1 MAIPLIS
8 NVGFTEVSSSGSL
21 NTKAGDRT
29 KLPIQF
35 FRLSDN
41 ISGNLSLDNN
51 SAHKKIILDTNGNN
65 ITNSSGSPLT
75 TNSSTTLEL
84 KGSGNVQSTLK
95 TFTSSQSSTGNSG
108 VTTISEAD
116 NSTVNV
122 QTDTHTFDTALVSD
136 VRTPPGGGSTSG
148 GGVSF
153 GDGNTTVTK
162 PNTGSATGMLVNETY
177 YTTGFTTLFGGVGL
191 DNIDRSDFGMSFTH
205 AFLEDGT
212 PISGRISGPST
223 SGGTGG
229 TSTFDGGTSKRPSTN
244 TTHSHAGSTYRFM
257 KWDNALVGVNSGNTG
272 SFDIEMF
279 IDSATGKAVVAIIGG
294 RGAFNQIK
302 NVSVTGPT
310 AGRRFIFTN
319 NLAISCVLSG
329 SDPFSATVS
338 AGATS
343 TANRDSTDGSFSLTG
358 TISGSDGSS
367 RPFALKDINDGS
379 GSVDETAYTGT
390 KSVSAF

>member
-1 MAIPLIS
+1 MSIPLIS
-8 NVGFTEVSSSGSL
+8 NVGFTEVDSSGSL
-21 NTKAGDRT
+21 NTKAGDKT
-29 KLPIQF
+29 KLPVQF
-35 FRLSDN
+35 FKLTSNVFDK
-41 ISGNLSLDNN
+41 LTLDNN

-65 ITNSSGSPLT
+65 LKNANGSPLE

-84 KGSGNVQSTLK
+84 KGSGDVQSTLK

-108 VTTISEAD
+108 VTTISAAD

-122 QTDTHTFDTALVSD
+122 QTDTHTFDTALVDDNRSAGSGVTFTD
-136 VRTPPGGGSTSG
+136 FNRTVKRPQDSSNSARRANPTYYKTS
-148 GGVSF
+148 
-153 GDGNTTVTK
+153 
-162 PNTGSATGMLVNETY
+162 SATA
-177 YTTGFTTLFGGVGL
+177 FGGKGL
-191 DNIDRSDFGMSFTH
+191 TNINRSDFAMSFTH

-212 PISGRISGPST
+212 PISGAIVGP
-223 SGGTGG
+223 GGP
-229 TSTFDGGTSKRPSTN
+229 STFDGVSADQPDTN
-244 TTHSHAGSTYRFM
+244 TTHTVGSDTYRYM
-257 KWDNALVGVNSGNTG
+257 QWNSALVGVNNGNSGTMG
-272 SFDIEMF
+272 IAMY
-279 IDSATGKAVVAIIGG
+279 IDVNTGKAVVEIILGAGG

-302 NVSVTGPT
+302 NVDVVGPT

-329 SDPFSATVS
+329 GDPFSATVS

-358 TISGSDGSS
+358 TISGNDGSG

-379 GSVDETAYTGT
+379 GSVNEDAYTGT

>member
-21 NTKAGDRT
+21 NTKAGDKT
-29 KLPIQF
+29 KLPVQF
-35 FRLSDN
+35 FKLSDN

-95 TFTSSQSSTGNSG
+95 TFTSSQSSTSNSG
-108 VTTISEAD
+108 TTTISEAD
-116 NSTVNV
+116 NSTVVV

-136 VRTPPGGGSTSG
+136 SRGSGASSGSG

-153 GDGNTTVTK
+153 GDGNTTIRR
-162 PNTGSATGMLVNETY
+162 PQDSSNTTGLVNETY

-205 AFLEDGT
+205 AFMEDGT

-229 TSTFDGGTSKRPSTN
+229 TSTFDGGTSKRP
-244 TTHSHAGSTYRFM
+244 
-257 KWDNALVGVNSGNTG
+257 LVGVNNGNSG

-279 IDSATGKAVVAIIGG
+279 IDSNTGKAVVRIIGG

-319 NLAISCVLSG
+319 NLSISCVLSG

-338 AGATS
+338 AGATN
-343 TANRDSTDGSFSLTG
+343 TVNRDSTDGSFSLTG

-367 RPFALKDINDGS
+367 RPFALKEINDGS
-379 GSVDETAYTGT
+379 GSVNEDAYTGT

>member
-21 NTKAGDRT
+21 NTKAGDKT
-29 KLPIQF
+29 KLPVQF
-35 FRLSDN
+35 FKLSDN

-108 VTTISEAD
+108 TTTISEAD
-116 NSTVNV
+116 NSTVVV
-122 QTDTHTFDTALVSD
+122 QTDTHTFDAALVDDNRSA
-136 VRTPPGGGSTSG
+136 GSG
-148 GGVSF
+148 ASF

-162 PNTGSATGMLVNETY
+162 PNTGSATGMLVNESY
-177 YTTGFTTLFGGVGL
+177 YSTSYATLFGGVGL
-191 DNIDRSDFGMSFTH
+191 DNINRSDFAMSFTH

-212 PISGRISGPST
+212 PISGAIVGPSGPST
-223 SGGTGG
+223 
-229 TSTFDGGTSKRPSTN
+229 FDGVSADQPDTN

-257 KWDNALVGVNSGNTG
+257 RWNSALVGVNNGNSGT
-272 SFDIEMF
+272 FAIEMF
-279 IDSATGKAVVAIIGG
+279 VDSATGKAVVAIIGG

-302 NVSVTGPT
+302 NVDVVGPT

-329 SDPFSATVS
+329 SDPFNATVS
-338 AGATS
+338 AGATN
-343 TANRDSTDGSFSLTG
+343 TVNRNSTDGSFSLTG

-367 RPFALKDINDGS
+367 RPFALKDMNDGT
-379 GSVDETAYTGT
+379 GTVNEDAYTGT

>member
-21 NTKAGDRT
+21 NTKAGDKT

-75 TNSSTTLEL
+75 TNSNTTLEL

-95 TFTSSQSSTGNSG
+95 TFTSSQSSTSNSG
-108 VTTISEAD
+108 TTTISEAD
-116 NSTVNV
+116 NSTVVV
-122 QTDTHTFDTALVSD
+122 QTDTHTFDTALVDDNRSA
-136 VRTPPGGGSTSG
+136 GS
-148 GGVSF
+148 GVTF
-153 GDGNTTVTK
+153 GDGNTTIRR
-162 PNTGSATGMLVNETY
+162 PQDSSNTTGLVNETY
-177 YTTGFTTLFGGVGL
+177 YTTGYATLFGGVGL
-191 DNIDRSDFGMSFTH
+191 TNINRSDFAMSFTH

-212 PISGRISGPST
+212 PISGAIVGPSGPST
-223 SGGTGG
+223 
-229 TSTFDGGTSKRPSTN
+229 FDGVSASQPDTN
-244 TTHSHAGSTYRFM
+244 TTHSHAGDTYRFM
-257 KWDNALVGVNSGNTG
+257 RWNSALVGVNNGNTG
-272 SFDIEMF
+272 TFAIEMF
-279 IDSATGKAVVAIIGG
+279 IDSNTGKAVVRIVGG

-302 NVSVTGPT
+302 NVDVVGPT

-338 AGATS
+338 AGATN
-343 TANRDSTDGSFSLTG
+343 TVNRDSTDGSFSLTG
-358 TISGSDGSS
+358 TISGNDGSS
-367 RPFALKDINDGS
+367 RPFALKEINDGT
-379 GSVDETAYTGT
+379 GTVNEDAYTGT

>member
-8 NVGFTEVSSSGSL
+8 NVGFTEVDSSGSL

-95 TFTSSQSSTGNSG
+95 TFTSSVSSTSNTGT
-108 VTTISEAD
+108 TTISEAD
-116 NSTVNV
+116 NSTVV
-122 QTDTHTFDTALVSD
+122 VTSVARDADISLTD
-136 VRTPPGGGSTSG
+136 
-148 GGVSF
+148 GVS
-153 GDGNTTVTK
+153 VS
-162 PNTGSATGMLVNETY
+162 TG
-177 YTTGFTTLFGGVGL
+177 FGGV
-191 DNIDRSDFGMSFTH
+191 F
-205 AFLEDGT
+205 
-212 PISGRISGPST
+212 ST
-223 SGGTGG
+223 SNTVLLPNSELVDLPPNPGSNNGTLQSSARTAGEQVLALAGGNSSMANLKDSNFRIVFGNGVTKTGSDASHVG
-229 TSTFDGGTSKRPSTN
+229 NTITFSTTGHSVSFSFISSGGDFVRPI
-244 TTHSHAGSTYRFM
+244 
-257 KWDNALVGVNSGNTG
+257 LNSGSVSSIRIPNNT
-272 SFDIEMF
+272 
-279 IDSATGKAVVAIIGG
+279 VAGGG
-294 RGAFNQIK
+294 RTIA
-302 NVSVTGPT
+302 
-310 AGRRFIFTN
+310 FTN
-319 NLAISCVLSG
+319 NLAISCVLTG
-329 SDPFSATVS
+329 ADPFDSVTVA
-338 AGATS
+338 AGATN
-343 TANRDSTDGSFSLTG
+343 TQTRTTTDGSFSLTG